1 MSEKIFHITS
11 CVEWEAAQK
20 AGQYTAPSLT
30 TDGFIHC
37 STRTQVLPVAEKF
50 YKGQAGLILLAID
63 PTRIS
68 SSLKWE
74 APFDGV
80 PPSEALAKDL
90 FPHIY
95 GQINLDAVIQVLDLE
110 LASDGR
116 FVLPA
121 TLSSGELM

>member
-1 MSEKIFHITS
+1 
-11 CVEWEAAQK
+11 
-20 AGQYTAPSLT
+20 
-30 TDGFIHC
+30 
-37 STRTQVLPVAEKF
+37 
-50 YKGQAGLILLAID
+50 
-63 PTRIS
+63 
-68 SSLKWE
+68 
-74 APFDGV
+74 
-80 PPSEALAKDL
+80 LAKDL